1 MKIIISPAKK
11 IATDNFI
18 NNGTSIPFLKETNYL
33 VKELK
38 SHTVS
43 DIKSLMNLSD
53 NLAQLNWQ
61 RFQSWN
67 TKEVGQA
74 LFMFKGDV
82 YQALKA
88 ETLTSVD

>member
-18 NNGTSIPFLKETNYL
+18 NKGTSIQFFKETNYL

-38 SHTVS
+38 TYDVS
-43 DIKSLMNLSD
+43 DIKSLMKLSD
-53 NLAQLNWQ
+53 NLAQLNWE
-61 RFQSWN
+61 RFRNWN
-67 TKEVGQA
+67 TKDVGQA

-82 YQALKA
+82 Y
-88 ETLTSVD
+88 